1 MTRTCV
7 AVRTNGSS
15 TIGLGHVRRCLTLGQ
30 ALKQEC
36 GADVKFILNE
46 DRVTDELVR
55 SKGFEVVSVT
65 SHSDAQQTQQILKNL
80 AATALVTDS
89 YELDTDYLSSMRG
102 HVQLLVAIDDL
113 ADKHFPVDVI
123 VNCAANASPTIY
135 SALPTTRF
143 LLGPSYV
150 LLRKEF
156 SREPEREFRESICRV
171 LITVGGSDPFQL
183 TPLLME
189 WVQKA
194 LVKVDLDIV
203 VGPFFKNGEAIKRM
217 AARLPVKVNLH
228 FAPDDIRTLMLETD
242 VAVTGGGQTTYE
254 LAATAT
260 PAIAVCLADNQRNSL
275 AGLMQG
281 GTLFYV
287 GDVNDSDLAE
297 KLRSAL
303 KILDSDL
310 NQRRQ
315 LSRRGRQMVD
325 GFGAQRVAK
334 AIVEEGKRG

>member
-1 MTRTCV
+1 MTKTSV

-15 TIGLGHVRRCLTLGQ
+15 TIGLGHVRRCLSLGQ
-30 ALKQEC
+30 ALREKF
-36 GADVKFILNE
+36 GTTVTFILNE
-46 DRVTDELVR
+46 DSVTQELVR
-55 SKGFEVVSVT
+55 SKGFEAVSVT
-65 SHSDAQQTQQILKNL
+65 SSGDAEQTQHILKAL

-89 YELDTDYLSSMRG
+89 YELGTDYLSSMRG
-102 HVQLLVAIDDL
+102 HVKLLVAIDDL
-113 ADKHFPVDVI
+113 AKPLPVDVI
-123 VNCAANASPTIY
+123 VNGAANTSPTMY
-135 SALPTTRF
+135 SALPTTRL
-143 LLGPSYV
+143 LLGPSYM
-150 LLRKEF
+150 LLRSEF
-156 SREPEREFRESICRV
+156 SQEPERDFRESIYRV

-189 WVQKA
+189 WVHKA

-203 VGPFFKNGEAIKRM
+203 VGPFFKNGEGIKQM

-228 FAPDDIRTLMLETD
+228 FAPDNIRALMLETD
-242 VAVTGGGQTTYE
+242 IAITGGGQTTYE
-254 LAATAT
+254 LAATGT
-260 PAIAVCLADNQRNSL
+260 PAVAVCLADNQRNSL

-303 KILDSDL
+303 ETLNSDL

-334 AIVEEGKRG
+334 AIVEDGKRG